1 MIPNFSLIGESIN
14 DSVPSTHALL
24 EANDFD
30 GIRALAQFQAEKSA
44 YIDVNVG
51 TRGADFL
58 AELVKV
64 VQSAV
69 DLPLSIDTPDP
80 EMAEAA
86 LKVYDSS
93 KGMPILNSISPLRL
107 EMFDLYRICPF
118 RPILLV
124 TENRVNGEEIM
135 CRTADET
142 YDAARFMLEK
152 AHATGIPTSDCIFD
166 PGVAPIGT
174 DTEDNF
180 KRLYLAMQKM
190 HEDPAFAGFH
200 ASVGLSNFTV
210 MLPPR
215 RANGELVK
223 TPLESAFLT
232 LTNPLGMDH
241 CIGSVRR
248 KYELLPEDHDAL
260 VCLRDCLSL
269 EGYDVLGRVMEFC
282 M

>member
-14 DSVPSTHALL
+14 DSVPSTQALFD
-24 EANDFD
+24 ANDLD

-51 TRGADFL
+51 VRSAEFL
-58 AELVKV
+58 AQMVQL

-69 DLPLSIDTPDP
+69 SLPISIDTPDMA
-80 EMAEAA
+80 MAEAA
-86 LKVYDSS
+86 RKVYDSS
-93 KGMPILNSISPLRL
+93 RGMPILNSISPLRT
-107 EMFDLYRICPF
+107 EMFELYKICPF

-124 TENRVNGEEIM
+124 TENRVNGEDIP
-135 CRTADET
+135 CHTAEET
-142 YDAARFMLEK
+142 YDAARYMLEK
-152 AHATGIPTSDCIFD
+152 AHEAGIPTTDCIFD

-174 DTEDNF
+174 DTEGNF
-180 KRLYLAMQKM
+180 ARLYKTMQMM
-190 HEDPAFAGFH
+190 HDDPAFNGFH

-215 RANGELVK
+215 RSNGELVK

-232 LTNPLGMDH
+232 LTNPLGMDF

-248 KYELLPEDHDAL
+248 KYELLPEGHDAL
-260 VCLRDCLSL
+260 VCLQDCLKL
-269 EGYDVLGRVMEFC
+269 DGYDVLSRVMEFC

>member
-14 DSVPSTHALL
+14 DSVPSTHALF
-24 EANDFD
+24 EAGDMD
-30 GIRALAQFQAEKSA
+30 GIRALAQFQAERSA

-58 AELVKV
+58 AEVVKM
-64 VQSAV
+64 VQDAV

-86 LKVYDSS
+86 LKVYDPSR
-93 KGMPILNSISPLRL
+93 GMPILNSISPLRT
-107 EMFDLYRICPF
+107 EMFDLFKICPF
-118 RPILLV
+118 RPILLI
-124 TENRVNGEEIM
+124 TEHRMNGEDIACHTVE
-135 CRTADET
+135 ET
-142 YDAARFMLEK
+142 FDAAQFMLQK
-152 AHATGIPTSDCIFD
+152 AHEAGIPTTDCIFD

-180 KRLYLAMQKM
+180 KRLYQTMQKM
-190 HEDPAFAGFH
+190 HADPEFAGFH

-232 LTNPLGMDH
+232 LTNPLGMDY

-248 KYELLPEDHDAL
+248 NYEILPEDHDAL
-260 VCLRDCLSL
+260 VCLRDCLGL
-269 EGYDVLGRVMEFC
+269 EGYDVLTRVMEFC

>member
-14 DSVPSTHALL
+14 DSVPSTHALF
-24 EANDFD
+24 EANDME

-51 TRGADFL
+51 CRSGEFL
-58 AELVKV
+58 AEMVRF

-80 EMAEAA
+80 EMAELA
-86 LKVYDSS
+86 LKAYNST
-93 KGMPILNSISPLRL
+93 KGMPILNSISPLRT
-107 EMFDLYRICPF
+107 EMFDLYKICPF
-118 RPILLV
+118 RPILLI
-124 TENRVNGEEIM
+124 TENRVNGEEMM
-135 CRTADET
+135 CHTAEET

-152 AHATGIPTSDCIFD
+152 AHEAGIPTSDCIFD

-180 KRLYLAMQKM
+180 KRLYRAMEMM
-190 HEDPAFAGFH
+190 HADPDFAGFH

-215 RANGELVK
+215 RVNGELVK

-232 LTNPLGMDH
+232 LTNPLGMDF

-248 KYELLPEDHDAL
+248 KYELLPEEHDAMK
-260 VCLRDCLSL
+260 CLRDCLNL
-269 EGYDVLGRVMEFC
+269 EGYDVLNRVMEFC